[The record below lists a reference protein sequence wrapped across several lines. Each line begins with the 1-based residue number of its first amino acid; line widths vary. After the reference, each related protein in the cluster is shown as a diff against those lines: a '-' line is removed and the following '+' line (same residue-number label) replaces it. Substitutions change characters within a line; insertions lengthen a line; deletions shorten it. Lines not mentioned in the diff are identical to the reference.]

1 MVAETALSEGIERRT
16 LSSQVYK
23 SLERKVLSGEM
34 APGTRLSEESLA
46 ESYGVSRSP
55 AREALAELERAGL
68 AVKVGMRDRM
78 IAVPTAEMISQK
90 YDAWWVIDVGR
101 TYLAALEA
109 TSVDIAELKQ
119 YVKAMA
125 RAIKSKD
132 DEKYRETVERF
143 HERIRRPCHNK
154 YVTEMGR
161 DCDMLLKW
169 FETLYDRN
177 PEISQTVLEEHQKIL
192 AAYENRDLAQLSL
205 AIRDHVM
212 RQRQRILSFFNVYS
226 EAAA

>member
-1 MVAETALSEGIERRT
+1 MTADTALSEGIERRT

-109 TSVDIAELKQ
+109 TPEDIAELKQ
-119 YVKAMA
+119 FIKAMA
-125 RAIKSKD
+125 RALKAKD
-132 DEKYRETVERF
+132 DEKYRDMVEKF
-143 HERIRRPCHNK
+143 HERIRRSCSNK

-177 PEISQTVLEEHQKIL
+177 PEISQTVLDEHQNIL
-192 AAYENRDLAQLSL
+192 AAFEKRDLAQLSMT
-205 AIRDHVM
+205 IRDHVM
-212 RQRQRILSFFNVYS
+212 RQRERILAFFSVH
-226 EAAA
+226 EAAAA

>member
-1 MVAETALSEGIERRT
+1 MVSETALSEGIERRT

-55 AREALAELERAGL
+55 AREALAELERTGL

-78 IAVPTAEMISQK
+78 IAVPTAEMITQK

-101 TYLAALEA
+101 TYLASLEA
-109 TSVDIAELKQ
+109 TPDDIAELKR
-119 YVKAMA
+119 YVKAMS
-125 RAIKSKD
+125 RALGSKD
-132 DEKYRETVERF
+132 EEKYRDNVEKF
-143 HERIRRPCHNK
+143 HGRIRQPCANK
-154 YVTEMGR
+154 YVVEMGR

-177 PEISQTVLEEHQKIL
+177 PEMSQIVLDEHQNIL
-192 AAYENRDLAQLSL
+192 DAYEKRDLSQLSM

-212 RQRQRILSFFNVYS
+212 RQRRRILAFFKVHDDLAS
-226 EAAA
+226 

>member
-1 MVAETALSEGIERRT
+1 MVVETASIEGIERRT

-23 SLERKVLSGEM
+23 SLERKVLCGEM

-101 TYLAALEA
+101 TYLASLEA
-109 TSVDIAELKQ
+109 TPEDIAELKQ

-125 RAIKSKD
+125 QALKAGDNETYRD
-132 DEKYRETVERF
+132 NVEKF
-143 HERIRRPCHNK
+143 HDRIRRPCGNK

-177 PEISQTVLEEHQKIL
+177 PELSQTVLDEHRNIL
-192 AAYENRDLAQLSL
+192 AAYENRDLPQLSTT
-205 AIRDHVM
+205 IRDHVM
-212 RQRQRILSFFNVYS
+212 RQRQRILAFFKVQDEPAS
-226 EAAA
+226 